1 MSYQSSVRDRMHK
14 NIGTVNRITDVVHP
28 RWLKS
33 IYSFYL
39 LKEDS
44 DVSGWLRV
52 GWERD
57 MGENGTSLSG
67 G

>member
-1 MSYQSSVRDRMHK
+1 MHK